1 MKRREKKHG
10 NSNPGRFGR
19 NTKKIEQ
26 RCTECG
32 ALIAAEECLAC
43 YLRDPNR
50 YTFDAE
56 LYAGVFISTEQKKKL
71 AKAASAR

>member
-1 MKRREKKHG
+1 MAKRKT
-10 NSNPGRFGR
+10 NTLSNPGEWGR
-19 NTKKIEQ
+19 QTRKIAQ

>member
-1 MKRREKKHG
+1 MGRKRTKAL
-10 NSNPGRFGR
+10 SNRIDCGRISKR
-19 NTKKIEQ
+19 NAQ

-50 YTFDAE
+50 YAFDAE

-71 AKAASAR
+71 AKMASTR